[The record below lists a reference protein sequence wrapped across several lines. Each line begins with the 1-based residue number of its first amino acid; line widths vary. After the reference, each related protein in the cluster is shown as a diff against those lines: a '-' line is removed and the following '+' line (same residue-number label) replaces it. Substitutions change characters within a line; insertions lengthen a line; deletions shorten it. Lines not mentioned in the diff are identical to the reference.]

1 MKRPIIYSEEQGRT
15 FDILSAF
22 RDYMESDARILED
35 VLNSKIT
42 LVHGFGA
49 TPTSTASLTVNLA
62 EGSVYMQA
70 PVDANAYGALAADS
84 RTIEQMGRAAAQS
97 VTLSTSAITSG
108 QSQWA
113 LVQTTFSQVDSVA
126 PNDPNSGVLPFYN
139 SGNPSSPF
147 QGPNNSGGVL
157 NTLRSGVAD
166 VSVIYGA
173 AATTG
178 SEVPPQPTTGYVPLY
193 LIDLTYGQTA
203 ITSSDI
209 LVAGPSVGTNVPST
223 YPYAPFLAGLLQSH
237 HNGNPG
243 QAPKVQLGNALEV
256 QGILPLAN
264 LPASNTVGTLPTLRQ
279 YAGNPNGNVA
289 GQQYDIV
296 YDTTDSM
303 FWNCVTSGTAST
315 AVWHGVI
322 TSTTASYGVDT
333 GSANTYA
340 VALSP
345 ALSAYNDGT
354 PVTFKAANANT
365 GASTLNVNSLGAI
378 DIMYNGAAM
387 QGGEI
392 IAGRDY
398 TCVYDS
404 TSSHFE
410 LVAQGGGARP
420 VAAATAGNQAVQ
432 LYQVQNSGVVTEGGL
447 AGGSVHQGQLNTS
460 TASYSGVF
468 DALWGLSLSGGAYG
482 WYSISTA
489 GNSISFANAVSNAP
503 TGTLSMVVSGAST
516 TGYVN
521 ENYINSSPPYTE
533 GPLFVYMG
541 FNKAGERTHICVAPD
556 PTWAHH
562 GPTSLIPHFKEKGL
576 GYRNIRMVDDVPC
589 SVIARDVKHPL
600 FKRYLSGDTHEV
612 AVPIDLKYKDSDR
625 DLEPHPW
632 HHTPNP
638 DTQFCLLEPGSDL
651 MIELHQIYQDSD
663 ADNVRKIVEDY
674 VKVGAVTDKNAP
686 RGMVIRKA
694 SWKNKK

>member
-209 LVAGPSVGTNVPST
+209 LTAGPSVGTNVPST

-289 GQQYDIV
+289 GNQYDIV

-345 ALSAYNDGT
+345 ALSAYTDGT
-354 PVTFKAANANT
+354 PVTFRAANANT

-392 IAGRDY
+392 VAGRDY

-420 VAAATAGNQAVQ
+420 VAAAAASKQAVQ
-432 LYQVQNSGVVTEGGL
+432 LGQVANVAPLSAFASNASATSVAVTTGTLTAPSNGTAFVFAYGAQGASETPELALTASLSGLVTLYAKGFYI
-447 AGGSVHQGQLNTS
+447 
-460 TASYSGVF
+460 SYSG
-468 DALWGLSLSGGAYG
+468 AATLAM
-482 WYSISTA
+482 TA
-489 GNSISFANAVSNAP
+489 GQ
-503 TGTLSMVVSGAST
+503 AST
-516 TGYVN
+516 FTATASGSADTG
-521 ENYINSSPPYTE
+521 INISIVVI
-533 GPLFVYMG
+533 FV
-541 FNKAGERTHICVAPD
+541 
-556 PTWAHH
+556 PT
-562 GPTSLIPHFKEKGL
+562 P
-576 GYRNIRMVDDVPC
+576 
-589 SVIARDVKHPL
+589 
-600 FKRYLSGDTHEV
+600 
-612 AVPIDLKYKDSDR
+612 
-625 DLEPHPW
+625 
-632 HHTPNP
+632 
-638 DTQFCLLEPGSDL
+638 
-651 MIELHQIYQDSD
+651 
-663 ADNVRKIVEDY
+663 
-674 VKVGAVTDKNAP
+674 
-686 RGMVIRKA
+686 
-694 SWKNKK
+694 

>member
-209 LVAGPSVGTNVPST
+209 LTAGPSVGTNVPST

-289 GQQYDIV
+289 GNQYDIV

-365 GASTLNVNSLGAI
+365 GASTLNVNNLGNV
-378 DIMYNGAAM
+378 DITRGGGALG
-387 QGGEI
+387 GGEI
-392 IAGRDY
+392 VAGQDY
-398 TCVYDS
+398 TVIYNENAGQFFLQAQSAGAVIVGDATAPYHAVQLAQVTNTAPVGAIAAALDVTTVSVTSPTFTAPSNGVLVIIASCADS
-404 TSSHFE
+404 TGSASPDVFSTSLAG
-410 LVAQGGGARP
+410 LVTVYNAPYAYGGGALGYLP
-420 VAAATAGNQAVQ
+420 MTEGQSTTATFSLSTATAGNEAVWITMIF
-432 LYQVQNSGVVTEGGL
+432 L
-447 AGGSVHQGQLNTS
+447 
-460 TASYSGVF
+460 
-468 DALWGLSLSGGAYG
+468 
-482 WYSISTA
+482 
-489 GNSISFANAVSNAP
+489 
-503 TGTLSMVVSGAST
+503 
-516 TGYVN
+516 
-521 ENYINSSPPYTE
+521 
-533 GPLFVYMG
+533 PLG
-541 FNKAGERTHICVAPD
+541 
-556 PTWAHH
+556 
-562 GPTSLIPHFKEKGL
+562 
-576 GYRNIRMVDDVPC
+576 
-589 SVIARDVKHPL
+589 
-600 FKRYLSGDTHEV
+600 
-612 AVPIDLKYKDSDR
+612 
-625 DLEPHPW
+625 
-632 HHTPNP
+632 
-638 DTQFCLLEPGSDL
+638 
-651 MIELHQIYQDSD
+651 
-663 ADNVRKIVEDY
+663 
-674 VKVGAVTDKNAP
+674 
-686 RGMVIRKA
+686 
-694 SWKNKK
+694 